1 MYCNKC
7 GKEMP
12 NDSHFCPSCGAKNVQ
27 EDSVTQNLNDIPTQV
42 VADRTT
48 TIFKKKG
55 LTPPMLA
62 GIVILATVIAFAL
75 VYLVSHP
82 KITAESV
89 TISQLYN
96 TDLGV
101 GLRLNTPKSKVD
113 QLLGKP
119 ESYGDSYLY
128 SDTYLYANYKNGKLI
143 SMYIEYP
150 NDRWITAKNT
160 AVETTTDDLI
170 NRFGEPTSIEH
181 DDKWWYYTT
190 GYTITGFEINQYSQ
204 DVMSIFIYD
213 QREVS

>member
-7 GKEMP
+7 GKEIP
-12 NDSHFCPSCGAKNVQ
+12 NDSHFCPSCGAKIMQ
-27 EDSVTQNLNDIPTQV
+27 EDSVAQNLNDIPTQV
-42 VADRTT
+42 VAEQTAT
-48 TIFKKKG
+48 VSKKKG
-55 LTPPMLA
+55 LTPPMFA
-62 GIVILATVIAFAL
+62 GIVILAIVIAFAF

-89 TISQLYN
+89 AISQLYN
-96 TDLGV
+96 TDLGI
-101 GLRLNTPKSKVD
+101 GLRLNTSKSKVD
-113 QLLGKP
+113 QLLGNP
-119 ESYGDSYLY
+119 EPYGDSYLY

-143 SMYIEYP
+143 SMFIEYP

-160 AVETTTDDLI
+160 AVGISSDDLI
-170 NRFGEPTSIEH
+170 TRFGEPTSIEH

-190 GYTITGFEINQYSQ
+190 GYITTGFEINQYSQ